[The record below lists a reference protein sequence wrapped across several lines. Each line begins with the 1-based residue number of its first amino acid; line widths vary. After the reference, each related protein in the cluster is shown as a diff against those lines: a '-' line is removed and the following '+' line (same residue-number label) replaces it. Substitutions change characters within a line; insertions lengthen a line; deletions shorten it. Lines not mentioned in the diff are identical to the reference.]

1 MQTDFL
7 GCFKLKEATALPC
20 PAASHPSVIISLP
33 YSPPSPQWWVGIGSL
48 GLQPLE
54 ASLVKFQQ
62 TLSTTHT
69 HTHTH
74 THSLTHTHTHTH
86 TRSLPRLVTTITGN
100 PQHSGFL
107 SCSGLGILYLGAWIL
122 HSWRQL
128 SLGQPCPCIL
138 CCLVLAAVLEL
149 NRPYTG
155 KSWHV
160 SLLETKIWVCMAYLG
175 GDSQIK
181 KGHKEVEE
189 WAREAHIEQVTSVN
203 HWSVNL
209 LGVSSSQ

>member
-1 MQTDFL
+1 MSLVEAHPLGPLAEWPRDVLTLAMQTDFL

-86 TRSLPRLVTTITGN
+86 THTLTP
-100 PQHSGFL
+100 
-107 SCSGLGILYLGAWIL
+107 
-122 HSWRQL
+122 
-128 SLGQPCPCIL
+128 
-138 CCLVLAAVLEL
+138 
-149 NRPYTG
+149 
-155 KSWHV
+155 
-160 SLLETKIWVCMAYLG
+160 
-175 GDSQIK
+175 
-181 KGHKEVEE
+181 
-189 WAREAHIEQVTSVN
+189 
-203 HWSVNL
+203 
-209 LGVSSSQ
+209 